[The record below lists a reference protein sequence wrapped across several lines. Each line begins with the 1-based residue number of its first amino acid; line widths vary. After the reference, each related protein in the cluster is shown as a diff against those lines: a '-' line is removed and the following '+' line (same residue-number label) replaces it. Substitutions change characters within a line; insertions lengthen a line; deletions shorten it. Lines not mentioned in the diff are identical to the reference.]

1 MAYLREFNFVSA
13 LLRLT
18 VAVICGG
25 VIGYGRSKRERS
37 AGLRTYIL
45 VCVGGALTMLLTT
58 YQFEMLQGPW
68 KEIVS
73 EVGQKFDALRIGAQ
87 TITGIGFLG
96 AGIIIKGLHQQVNG
110 LTTATGLFVAVGIG
124 LAAGTGFYELAIIS
138 TLLVVL
144 VLNVLSPM
152 EGSFKRRL
160 RNMTLNVEFHNVED
174 INTIVEAIEK
184 REAKVYEIDVERSKP
199 SGKKK
204 PSAIFILQMS
214 KKDHSHSG
222 MLSSIAELPCVYSV
236 QELVS

>member
-1 MAYLREFNFVSA
+1 MAYLREFNFVSI

-18 VAVICGG
+18 VAVACGG
-25 VIGYGRSKRERS
+25 AIGYGRAKKERP
-37 AGLRTYIL
+37 AGPRTYIL
-45 VCVGGALTMLLTT
+45 VCVGGALSVLLTV

-110 LTTATGLFVAVGIG
+110 LTTATGLFVAVVIG
-124 LAAGTGFYELAIIS
+124 LAAGTGFIEIAILS
-138 TLLVVL
+138 TVIVVL
-144 VLNVLSPM
+144 VMNVFSSM
-152 EGSFKRRL
+152 EENFKRRL
-160 RNMTLNVEFHNVED
+160 RNITLNVEFHSVED
-174 INTIVEAIEK
+174 IKTITQAIEQ
-184 REAKVYEIDVERSKP
+184 REAKVYEIDVERSVP

-214 KKDHSHSG
+214 KTNRSHSG
-222 MLSSIAELPCVYSV
+222 MLSTIAELPCVYSV
-236 QELVS
+236 QELIS